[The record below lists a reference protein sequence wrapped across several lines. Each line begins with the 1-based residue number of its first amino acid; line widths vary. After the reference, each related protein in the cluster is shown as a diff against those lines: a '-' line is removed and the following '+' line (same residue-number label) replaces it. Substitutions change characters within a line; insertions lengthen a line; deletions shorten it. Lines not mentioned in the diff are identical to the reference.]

1 MSDIDK
7 VDKLANIS
15 GNQTQILGAPEFL
28 VFCVDLIDAIICC
41 EAYGGISP
49 KKGLYRTIYDSDG
62 GCGVL
67 CLECRNCCELLS
79 FGNLLH
85 WYS

>member
-7 VDKLANIS
+7 FNKLADIS

-41 EAYGGISP
+41 EAYGGISQ
-49 KKGLYRTIYDSDG
+49 KKGFTAQFMIATVDVAFY
-62 GCGVL
+62 V
-67 CLECRNCCELLS
+67 
-79 FGNLLH
+79 
-85 WYS
+85 

>member
-7 VDKLANIS
+7 LNKLVDIS
-15 GNQTQILGAPEFL
+15 GNQTQVSGAPEFL
-28 VFCVDLIDAIICC
+28 VFCVDLIDPIISC
-41 EAYGGISP
+41 EAYGGISQ
-49 KKGLYRTIYDSDG
+49 KRLYRTIYDSDS

-67 CLECRNCCELLS
+67 RLECRDCYELPS
-79 FGNLLH
+79 FGNLLY